1 LAGRVTAYPGA
12 PTLTWMIAKRVC
24 NPYEDADAFISFTGR
39 KGSSKSTSSIAFA
52 ESLAGDIAYLRKQ
65 NESPEKFFNIEH
77 IKSVTESGAIEL
89 LTSGILKKENS
100 VILLDDTGTQWG
112 ARNFQTMIN
121 KYLNAILQIARVYK
135 CVIICNFIAQKHI
148 DVQARGMTDFR
159 AEMLYKNVKE
169 EQAVFK
175 FFYLEQGEDKEYKK
189 YLTWKGKRLK
199 WWVIG
204 KPSEK
209 LYAEYKKM
217 RQDNTD
223 DFILDAGLKIQAKL
237 NPKKG
242 ESGRLPKS
250 INDYASMP
258 VVLDNVNKVREL
270 KGQGV
275 NIEKISQKLGISRYW
290 VGKCLSIKDVPR
302 DPLEEDASFGN

>member
-1 LAGRVTAYPGA
+1 MTGKVLAYPGA
-12 PTLTWMIAKRVC
+12 PTLSWMIAKRVC
-24 NPYEDADAFISFTGR
+24 NPYEDADAFISFVGR
-39 KGSSKSTSSIAFA
+39 KGSSKSTSSISFA
-52 ESLAGDIAYLRKQ
+52 EGLSEDIAYLRGKS
-65 NESPEKFFNIEH
+65 ESADKFFNIGH

-100 VILLDDTGTQWG
+100 IILLDDTGTQWS

-135 CVIICNFIAQKHI
+135 CVIICNFIASKHI

-159 AEMLYKNVKE
+159 AEMQYKNVKE
-169 EQAVFK
+169 GQAIFK

-199 WWVIG
+199 WWVIE
-204 KPSEK
+204 KPSDK
-209 LYAEYKKM
+209 IYAEYKQM

-223 DFILDAGLKIQAKL
+223 EYIEGAGIKIMAKL

-242 ESGRLPKS
+242 ESGRPPKELK
-250 INDYASMP
+250 DYASMP
-258 VVLDNVNKVREL
+258 IVLENINKVREL
-270 KGQGV
+270 RGQGV
-275 NIEKISQKLGISRYW
+275 QIGTISRELGISRYW
-290 VGKCLSIKDVPR
+290 IDKCLSIKDLPR
-302 DPLEEDASFGN
+302 DPLVSDDNE